1 VYIFFQRNLFVI
13 SSDHQLQNFEVIKL
27 IKSRRSIITE
37 IKGSRLTG
45 FNYPLW
51 LIVHCV
57 LTLLSVNNT
66 NGSWSAF
73 PSTHLKPDQPTYTL
87 FSRLFIT
94 CMRLYESMVVLTSRL
109 GNQRRGLNNCIGK
122 QRAIKRVLFNH
133 NHRIGGFQ
141 WRKWNLLRGD
151 RLNREATRGIFSA
164 FWTVKCSCVNL
175 RPHITVKSLK

>member
-1 VYIFFQRNLFVI
+1 MYIFFQRNLFVI

-66 NGSWSAF
+66 NG
-73 PSTHLKPDQPTYTL
+73 PHILNPTSRPTL
-87 FSRLFIT
+87 FLAAWFIT
-94 CMRLYESMVVLTSRL
+94 FMRLYESMVVLTSRL
-109 GNQRRGLNNCIGK
+109 GNQRRVLNNCIGK
-122 QRAIKRVLFNH
+122 QMAIKRVLFNH

-151 RLNREATRGIFSA
+151 RINREPTRGIFSA